1 MININSLTEEDKKEL
16 RDLLEAHP
24 LFRQYPESFYELLMT
39 NAGVLKVKTGQVMF
53 REGDDASFFM
63 VVSSGAVEMF
73 RYSIEGDERVFS
85 IFERGQLVAHA
96 AMFMPHSKYPM
107 NARVRDDAKL
117 YCLHRQSLHK
127 VCMQFPVLAIRL
139 LGGFSMQIY
148 QHINQVH
155 WLTSSSAQERL
166 AHYFIELSHEQG
178 SSRITIPITQKQLAA
193 QLGIRA
199 ETLNRLLGEWQQ
211 KNYIEGKRKEW
222 QLLDIPYLTTLSG
235 AAKRM
240 F

>member
-1 MININSLTEEDKKEL
+1 MININSLSVEDRQAL
-16 RDLLEAHP
+16 RHMLEQHP
-24 LFRQYPESFYELLMT
+24 LFHQYPEAFYDVLMN
-39 NAGVLKVKTGQVMF
+39 NAGILKVKAGQLVF
-53 REGDDASFFM
+53 REGDDAPCFM
-63 VVSSGAVEMF
+63 VVRDGAIEMF

-96 AMFMPHSKYPM
+96 AMFMPHGKYPM
-107 NARVRDDAKL
+107 NARVRDDAVL
-117 YCLHRQSLHK
+117 FCIQRQALHQA
-127 VCMQFPVLAIRL
+127 CMQFPLLAIRL

-166 AHYFIELSHEQG
+166 AHYFVELSQ
-178 SSRITIPITQKQLAA
+178 SQQSDIITLPVTQKQLAA

-211 KNYIEGKRKEW
+211 KNYIQGKRKEW
-222 QLLDIPYLTTLSG
+222 QLLDVTYLKSLSG
-235 AAKRM
+235 AAKRT

>member
-1 MININSLTEEDKKEL
+1 MININSLTAESRQEL
-16 RDLLEAHP
+16 RGMLENHP
-24 LFRQYPESFYELLMT
+24 LFRQYPEPFYEILL
-39 NAGVLKVKTGQVMF
+39 NGVGILKAKAGQTIF
-53 REGDDASFFM
+53 REGDDASCFM
-63 VVSSGAVEMF
+63 MVRDGAIEMF

-96 AMFMPHSKYPM
+96 AMFMPHGKYPM
-107 NARVRDDAKL
+107 NARVRDDATL
-117 YCLHRQSLHK
+117 FCLNRQSLHQA
-127 VCMQFPVLAIRL
+127 CMQFPVLAIRL

-166 AHYFIELSHEQG
+166 AHYFIELSREQN
-178 SSRITIPITQKQLAA
+178 SDKITLPVTQKQLAA

-211 KNYIEGKRKEW
+211 KSYIQGKRKEW
-222 QLLDIPYLTTLSG
+222 ELLDIPYLTSLSG